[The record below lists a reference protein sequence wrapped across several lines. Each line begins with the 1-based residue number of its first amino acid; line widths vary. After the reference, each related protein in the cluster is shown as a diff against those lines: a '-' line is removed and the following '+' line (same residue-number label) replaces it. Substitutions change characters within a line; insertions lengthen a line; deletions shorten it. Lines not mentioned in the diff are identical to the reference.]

1 MEIGD
6 LCLMIVTFNKWCINN
21 SLIYKGIDL
30 TASWLNRLKSVLKDL
45 LHKNPR
51 RTQNYYKFHINF
63 HLIYSDPATILT
75 NHLIKVKYYGYD

>member
-1 MEIGD
+1 MEIGA
-6 LCLMIVTFNKWCINN
+6 LCLMVVTFNKWCINN

-51 RTQNYYKFHINF
+51 RT
-63 HLIYSDPATILT
+63 T
-75 NHLIKVKYYGYD
+75 